1 MQAITRIRT
10 MVEGVAYKLQRLANQ
25 ADRKGKGKAKPE
37 EVADKANASD
47 ESSDREV

>member
-1 MQAITRIRT
+1 MATHVRT
-10 MVEGVAYKLQRLANQ
+10 MVEGVTYELQRLADQANQ
-25 ADRKGKGKAKPE
+25 KGKGKAKPE